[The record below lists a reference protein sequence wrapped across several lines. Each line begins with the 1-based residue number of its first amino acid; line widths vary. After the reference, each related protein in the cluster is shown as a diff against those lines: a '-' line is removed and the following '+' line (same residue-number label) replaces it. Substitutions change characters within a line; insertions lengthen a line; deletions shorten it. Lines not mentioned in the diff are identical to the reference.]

1 MPTKNLFVRNSF
13 LQKQNIFTIFVKV
26 KNILINNFS
35 IINVLIILIALF
47 YFFNVKDGHDWG
59 GDFSMYIMNAKNIV
73 QFEPYSQTGYI
84 YNEDLAIYGPP
95 AYPPVFPLMLSPFV
109 ALWGVNLKLLKLIGI
124 FCFVGFL
131 FFFSKEIIPEELSLY
146 SKVLLIIVIGFY
158 PFYFLLS
165 ESILSDFP
173 FLFFSFI
180 ALNLINSLSHLQT
193 NKFKSLFDF
202 SLVGIFIYLAYGT
215 RSIGIVLIPVVVIY
229 VLLKTRKFPLGL
241 LISVIFPILLIIIQN
256 LIIPQT
262 GKYFDQI
269 PNSFFD
275 TLSTIF
281 ESTIYYISLFI
292 GIFQFNNFYLQG
304 LVFIILSE
312 GFVIGLIMHLKRG
325 FSSYDLFFIFYIAI
339 LLVWPSYQFLR
350 FLVPVIPLYFLFIIE
365 GFDFIVKK
373 VNNSVIKI
381 ILPLIFL
388 GFISINYIQ
397 TYMNIFPRPISAIE
411 RAETQELFQF
421 IKSKTNEEDV
431 ILFFKPRVLALF
443 TNRKS
448 LAMKFPDPN
457 GDALGKMNGFG
468 VDYVILNK
476 NHSIEYQ
483 PELKHFINNHPL
495 NFNLL
500 FENYEFNI
508 YKVLY

>member
-1 MPTKNLFVRNSF
+1 
-13 LQKQNIFTIFVKV
+13 
-26 KNILINNFS
+26 
-35 IINVLIILIALF
+35 
-47 YFFNVKDGHDWG
+47 
-59 GDFSMYIMNAKNIV
+59 
-73 QFEPYSQTGYI
+73 
-84 YNEDLAIYGPP
+84 
-95 AYPPVFPLMLSPFV
+95 
-109 ALWGVNLKLLKLIGI
+109 
-124 FCFVGFL
+124 
-131 FFFSKEIIPEELSLY
+131 
-146 SKVLLIIVIGFY
+146 
-158 PFYFLLS
+158 
-165 ESILSDFP
+165 
-173 FLFFSFI
+173 
-180 ALNLINSLSHLQT
+180 
-193 NKFKSLFDF
+193 
-202 SLVGIFIYLAYGT
+202 
-215 RSIGIVLIPVVVIY
+215 
-229 VLLKTRKFPLGL
+229 
-241 LISVIFPILLIIIQN
+241 
-256 LIIPQT
+256 
-262 GKYFDQI
+262 
-269 PNSFFD
+269 
-275 TLSTIF
+275 
-281 ESTIYYISLFI
+281 
-292 GIFQFNNFYLQG
+292 
-304 LVFIILSE
+304 LSE

-350 FLVPVIPLYFLFIIE
+350 FLVPVIPLYFLYIIE

-448 LAMKFPDPN
+448 LAMKFPDPD